1 MVDWR
6 AAKSSRGEA
15 MAEYFVK
22 GTKVLPEDATLET
35 DLRNEY
41 AATKWNELY
50 PSGLERD
57 DNYKFNRILDA
68 ELAVLLF
75 PYLTAHSKNDK
86 NDIIGK
92 LSLVLKRFHE
102 LRIDSEFLVN

>member
-15 MAEYFVK
+15 MQEYFVK

-50 PSGLERD
+50 PSG
-57 DNYKFNRILDA
+57 
-68 ELAVLLF
+68 
-75 PYLTAHSKNDK
+75 
-86 NDIIGK
+86 
-92 LSLVLKRFHE
+92 
-102 LRIDSEFLVN
+102 

>member
-15 MAEYFVK
+15 MQEYFVE
-22 GTKVLPEDATLET
+22 GTKILPEDATLET

-50 PSGLERD
+50 PSGKKSW
-57 DNYKFNRILDA
+57 DNYKFNPALEA

-92 LSLVLKRFHE
+92 QFWFCNVFAT
-102 LRIDSEFLVN
+102 F